1 MNRYIGWA
9 LLIAFFLGIH
19 LRADEAIKISARA
32 TMIAAQEF
40 ALLKVIVERNAG
52 SFAARSACAKTHVLS
67 AVTQRARRVDTP
79 CRKNEPVDL
88 GVFNAKTAN

>member
-19 LRADEAIKISARA
+19 LSADEAIKIFARP
-32 TMIAAQEF
+32 TTIAAQ
-40 ALLKVIVERNAG
+40 G
-52 SFAARSACAKTHVLS
+52 SAACAKTHVLS
-67 AVTQRARRVDTP
+67 AVTQRALPVDTP

-88 GVFNAKTAN
+88 GAFNAKTAN